1 MRISKHVRAGVLM
14 IAAGLAM
21 TGCATATGA
30 SAGGQDE
37 APAVVEQVPQ
47 GEIPAVTLK
56 ADAAERIGLQTGK
69 VSEESV
75 DGVPRK
81 VVPYSA
87 LLYDPK
93 GDAYVY
99 ATSAPLV
106 FRRAKLVVDTI
117 TGDRVVLADGPPAGT
132 TVVTVGASEL
142 FGAEVEIGE

>member
-1 MRISKHVRAGVLM
+1 MSISKHARTGVLV

-21 TGCATATGA
+21 AGCATASGTASGA
-30 SAGGQDE
+30 DE
-37 APAVVEQVPQ
+37 APAVVEQVPE
-47 GEIPAVTLK
+47 GEIPAVTLTS
-56 ADAAERIGLQTGK
+56 DAAERIGLQTAT
-69 VSEESV
+69 VTDESV

-99 ATSAPLV
+99 ASSAPLV
-106 FRRAKLVVDTI
+106 FKRAKLVVDTI